1 MIFYSLEKQKA
12 NVLEALVKKGI
23 AICDLIESQTPK
35 QVNDFA
41 TVETTNND
49 VSIVDEN
56 DEQKLSP
63 TAQLSLSDV
72 DQVLTE
78 ITKLIDPYDS
88 KVAKFTEKH
97 ASIHCHFGRAIKLLF
112 KLQETKPTL
121 ENELKCIEVCL

>member
-1 MIFYSLEKQKA
+1 
-12 NVLEALVKKGI
+12 LEALVKKGI
-23 AICDLIESQTPK
+23 AICDLIESQKPK

-49 VSIVDEN
+49 VSVVDEN

-63 TAQLSLSDV
+63 TPQQSFSDV
-72 DQVLTE
+72 DQVFTE

-88 KVAKFTEKH
+88 KVAKFTERH

-121 ENELKCIEVCL
+121 ENELKCVEVCL